1 LLGCC
6 KLCYAHFVIFPCS
19 SADLKDTLSEK
30 GAKDNSSSAV
40 VVGERLLSVPGI
52 GPKALESLLG
62 FASGGSSGERKEVD
76 RLLTLLDGAATTKGD
91 NKKDDISGGGN
102 SGSQGKRKA
111 KTQSSLMVD
120 PSTITGGGSGGSGSG
135 GDSVA
140 GVGNEVAND
149 SLVGGKKVAFSG
161 QLSSMSRTM
170 AEQICEQLGN

>member
-1 LLGCC
+1 
-6 KLCYAHFVIFPCS
+6 
-19 SADLKDTLSEK
+19 LKDALSEK

-40 VVGERLLSVPGI
+40 VVGERLQSVPGI

-91 NKKDDISGGGN
+91 NKKKDDISGGGD

>member
-1 LLGCC
+1 
-6 KLCYAHFVIFPCS
+6 
-19 SADLKDTLSEK
+19 LKDTLSEK

-120 PSTITGGGSGGSGSG
+120 PSTITGGGSGSGSG
-135 GDSVA
+135 GDSL
-140 GVGNEVAND
+140 VGNEVAND